1 MIMKRNNLLF
11 FVLISFLFTINAC
24 KKTEETPIDNPLQ
37 VKFVNDAN
45 SDFIINTIE
54 LRSRGEIGVENQE
67 AGSWG
72 NNLLTGGLSLHPGAY
87 TNFSLNIPNLQW
99 SEYRIGVINGNG
111 ESVMVLAYGD
121 LGVQG
126 ALPISHWGSDNRT
139 VSVAVKYDEAT
150 DRIYVSSWSDFAT
163 NL

>member
-1 MIMKRNNLLF
+1 MQKKIIFVISLILVLF
-11 FVLISFLFTINAC
+11 AFNGC
-24 KKTEETPIDNPLQ
+24 KKADETPIDNPLQ

-45 SDFIINTIE
+45 SDFTINTIE
-54 LRSRGEIGVENQE
+54 IRSRGEIGVENQA

-72 NNLLTGGLSLHPGAY
+72 NNLLTGGLSLHPGAF
-87 TNFSLNIPNLQW
+87 TDFSLNIPNLQW
-99 SEYRIGVINGNG
+99 SEYRIGVIDGNG
-111 ESVMVLAYGD
+111 QSVMVSTSGD

-126 ALPISHWGSDNRT
+126 ALPISHWGSDSRT
-139 VSVAVKYDEAT
+139 VSLVVKYDEST